1 MISPSQ
7 DVAEQIHSQFHA
19 RKHLQKRM
27 VVDVKRMGRSEIRAA
42 IEEQA
47 GTAKKSQQNGDRA
60 LSDEEKLQSDD
71 KDGNRVVEDGK
82 EEESRH
88 AEKDSEEPMES

>member
-47 GTAKKSQQNGDRA
+47 GTMKR
-60 LSDEEKLQSDD
+60 
-71 KDGNRVVEDGK
+71 
-82 EEESRH
+82 
-88 AEKDSEEPMES
+88 

>member
-1 MISPSQ
+1 MSSHSKLQ

-19 RKHLQKRM
+19 RKHLQKKM

-47 GTAKKSQQNGDRA
+47 GMNDCSSLNACFLVFSSEGGKKDWVM
-60 LSDEEKLQSDD
+60 KCI
-71 KDGNRVVEDGK
+71 
-82 EEESRH
+82 
-88 AEKDSEEPMES
+88 

>member
-1 MISPSQ
+1 MVSWSRIQTVSNIDEMISPSQ

-47 GTAKKSQQNGDRA
+47 GTMKR
-60 LSDEEKLQSDD
+60 
-71 KDGNRVVEDGK
+71 
-82 EEESRH
+82 
-88 AEKDSEEPMES
+88 

>member
-1 MISPSQ
+1 MTFKLQ

-19 RKHLQKRM
+19 RKHLQRKM

-47 GTAKKSQQNGDRA
+47 GMNDCSSLNACFFSVFIRGWYKG
-60 LSDEEKLQSDD
+60 LGHEMHLI
-71 KDGNRVVEDGK
+71 
-82 EEESRH
+82 
-88 AEKDSEEPMES
+88 